1 MKVKNFDASEL
12 ITNILALDEKRENQ
26 VKLDATLS
34 EANKIAKTI
43 GEIIKSGKQDQA
55 TQLKERSVTLKAEAK
70 TMANDLELL
79 NNEINSLLLQIPNIP
94 GGDQVP
100 QGKTAEDNEIVFS
113 FGKIPTLSPSAYP
126 LGFN

>member
-1 MKVKNFDASEL
+1 MK
-12 ITNILALDEKRENQ
+12 KRENQ

-113 FGKIPTLSPSAYP
+113 FGKYRLSPPLQPYP
-126 LGFN
+126 PTGI